1 MLNDI
6 FLFLEYLYFLT
17 LLQLG
22 YSGLSDLLPNII
34 KQQNK
39 QTNNPPTHTQI
50 QKTSRFEQM
59 HDNQYYLEIHY
70 SIISLN

>member
-39 QTNNPPTHTQI
+39 QTNKPPPTHTH
-50 QKTSRFEQM
+50 KSKKHPDLSKCM
-59 HDNQYYLEIHY
+59 
-70 SIISLN
+70 IINII